1 VVLLPLMANAGIG
14 GLVGDAVERVSE
26 ERKTRDKDALACQS
40 SGSRRIHPI
49 HTAAEHG
56 VS

>member
-1 VVLLPLMANAGIG
+1 MGNTGIG
-14 GLVGDAVERVSE
+14 GLVGDAVERVFE
-26 ERKTRDKDALACQS
+26 ERKTRDKDPSACQS

-49 HTAAEHG
+49 HIAAEYG

>member
-1 VVLLPLMANAGIG
+1 MANAGIG
-14 GLVGDAVERVSE
+14 GLVGDAVERVFE
-26 ERKTRDKDALACQS
+26 ERNTRDKDALACQS

-49 HTAAEHG
+49 HIAAEHG